1 MFCQYPW
8 VGGMLRFMIFMHSV
22 TIESSWNHF
31 QSRTWHLVVRG
42 SYSDARKG
50 RGSWGTRR
58 LKKFRGAVG
67 DNTSFIHWH
76 TGQWVYSWQAPKQ
89 MLAHTG
95 GHRYRD
101 RYTGCTD
108 RNTGLQTDIY
118 RQKATV
124 EVKASGLLPQ
134 GHISAESHK
143 SGGRSWGDGSAFKS
157 TSCSPREPGFGS

>member
-1 MFCQYPW
+1 MP
-8 VGGMLRFMIFMHSV
+8 RFMIFIHSV

-31 QSRTWHLVVRG
+31 QSRTWHLMVRG

-50 RGSWGTRR
+50 KGSWESGR
-58 LKKFRGAVG
+58 LKRFRGAVG

-76 TGQWVYSWQAPKQ
+76 TGQWVHSWQAPKQ
-89 MLAHTG
+89 MLVHTG
-95 GHRYRD
+95 GHKYRD
-101 RYTGCTD
+101 RYTGYAD

-134 GHISAESHK
+134 GHIYAESHE
-143 SGGRSWGDGSAFKS
+143 SGGWSWGDGSAFKS
-157 TSCSPREPGFGS
+157 TSCSSRAPGFDS